1 MNSIKQKHHKKLS
14 YNWEYACE
22 AILTDNYV
30 SILILMIFSFESN
43 VWMISSNVAAL
54 FRKQIRPRGV
64 FRTLSN
70 IYEELF
76 FCEIFLLKAV
86 NYFCKKIHMWCF
98 ARFGTFVQFK
108 KREKHPWR
116 SVIFSKVAGFLL
128 KVTLLYV
135 CFWRFFNCTWYQI
148 AQRITICLTWS

>member
-1 MNSIKQKHHKKLS
+1 M
-14 YNWEYACE
+14 
-22 AILTDNYV
+22 
-30 SILILMIFSFESN
+30 FELKST
-43 VWMISSNVAAL
+43 VAAL
-54 FRKQIRPRGV
+54 FRKQIRLRGV

-70 IYEELF
+70 IYEEWF
-76 FCEIFLLKAV
+76 FCEIFLLKVV

-135 CFWRFFNCTWYQI
+135 CFSRFFNCKWYQI
-148 AQRITICLTWS
+148 AQRITICLTWSWRLWPEKCPVSLITSGIILMQILYCNSITKSLNV